1 MGISIVDSASARSG
15 FGAGAPARG
24 EFHCGGCGYGIS
36 VRRGLPTCPMCRGT
50 EWYPTPGRPL
60 VLDDGRADLEA

>member
-60 VLDDGRADLEA
+60 VLDVGRADLEA

>member
-15 FGAGAPARG
+15 FGAGTPARG

-60 VLDDGRADLEA
+60 VLDVGRADLEA

>member
-1 MGISIVDSASARSG
+1 MGIAIVDSASARSG
-15 FGAGAPARG
+15 FAAGGAARG

-36 VRRGLPTCPMCRGT
+36 VRRQLPTCPMCRAT

-60 VLDDGRADLEA
+60 VLEFGRADLEA